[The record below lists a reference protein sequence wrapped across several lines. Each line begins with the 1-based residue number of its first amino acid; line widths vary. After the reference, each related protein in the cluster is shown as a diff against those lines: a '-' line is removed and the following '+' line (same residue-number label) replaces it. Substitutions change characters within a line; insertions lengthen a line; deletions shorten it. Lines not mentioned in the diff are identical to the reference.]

1 MEYVCDSTGGST
13 WFRIQTEAEATQE
26 SERMRHAVEKHF
38 RRAFEAAS
46 ETFDLTG
53 IPYIEQDIR
62 RATHIRRTMP
72 VFLTLRDDEGRS
84 LVTAMLPQPGRAHPE
99 MRPVIVGQGNSDPY
113 PAHGEAIAALGTRF
127 GMTLD
132 RTRCYPYSRS

>member
-1 MEYVCDSTGGST
+1 MEYVCDVAGGSA
-13 WFRIQTEAEATQE
+13 WFRIQTEAEAVRE
-26 SERMRHAVEKHF
+26 SELMQHAVEKHF

-46 ETFDLTG
+46 EAFDTTG

-62 RATHIRRTMP
+62 RATHIQRVMP

-84 LVTAMLPQPGRAHPE
+84 LVTAMLPPPGRTQPE
-99 MRPVIVGQGNSDPY
+99 LRPLVVGHGNSDPY
-113 PAHGEAIAALGTRF
+113 PAHGKAIAALGARF

-132 RTRCYPYSRS
+132 RTRSYPYSRS